1 MSCSGGKSN
10 ELHAPGG
17 KVTGCKG
24 QLSQAALQ
32 AGPRQGNQSSGVGEK
47 EEERAE
53 AGKCDRACML
63 PWRAAHDF
71 SSVAYY

>member
-10 ELHAPGG
+10 ELQAPGG
-17 KVTGCKG
+17 KG

-32 AGPRQGNQSSGVGEK
+32 AGPRQGNRSGGVGEK

-71 SSVAYY
+71 SSVACY